1 MTLAMAC
8 KLVFPATAN
17 RPAMVLR
24 KVESITIESSWEMLT
39 DTAEVT
45 IPRNV
50 KFFDNQKQ
58 EHTVR
63 EIFRNG
69 DPVEIWFGYDD
80 EENLVKEFDGFLTQ
94 VSADI
99 PVKLKCED
107 RMYLLKRHAVNHAMK
122 STKLKDLIAAIVP
135 EGTQID
141 VADFEISKQRF
152 ANTTAAKV
160 LEQLQENNIFSY
172 FKPPSPQSG
181 GTLVVG
187 KIYSDD
193 QLQPE
198 VFRFGQNVVDNNLQ
212 YQRAEDIL
220 ILVKGTSTLPKGR
233 KIIAQFGDE
242 GGTEKSLSY
251 YGIESKDALVV
262 LCEEDYKKF
271 KQDGYKGDLNV
282 FGIPSMQHGQKAKVV
297 SELYP
302 DREGTYWIKRV
313 TKTFDTGGIR
323 QKLNL
328 DERVA

>member
-1 MTLAMAC
+1 M
-8 KLVFPATAN
+8 
-17 RPAMVLR
+17 RDRSEIILR
-24 KVESITIESSWEMLT
+24 KVESIKTESSWELLT
-39 DTAEVT
+39 DTAEIT
-45 IPRNV
+45 IPRNI

-58 EHTVR
+58 EHTIR

-69 DPVEIWFGYDD
+69 DPVQVWFGYDD

-94 VSADI
+94 VSVDI
-99 PVKLKCED
+99 PVKLKLED
-107 RMYLLKRHAVNHAMK
+107 RMYLLKRHTVNYAMK
-122 STKLKDLIAAIVP
+122 TTKLQDLISAIVP
-135 EGTQID
+135 EGTKMD
-141 VADFEISKQRF
+141 VADIELSKQRF

-160 LEQLQENNIFSY
+160 LEQLQENNIYSY
-172 FKPPSPQSG
+172 FKG
-181 GTLVVG
+181 ETLVVG

-193 QLQPE
+193 QVQPE

-212 YQRAEDIL
+212 YQRKDDIL

-233 KIIAQFGDE
+233 KVTAQFGDE

-282 FGIPSMQHGQKAKVV
+282 FGIPSMQHGQKAKVI

-302 DREGTYWIKRV
+302 DRDGVYYIKSI
-313 TKTFDTGGIR
+313 TKTYDTGGIR

-328 DERVA
+328 DERAA